1 MSDEEIINPERPT
14 LYAKDGPL
22 LYLADGTPLRRQMGF
37 SMQTSQTFPQLNKPQ
52 AKKPTKGG
60 GRKSC

>member
-37 SMQTSQTFPQLNKPQ
+37 GMQTSQTFPALNKRPP
-52 AKKPTKGG
+52 KKGG
-60 GRKSC
+60 KKKGC